1 MNKNEET
8 SKGSYLASTKA
19 DIVKYYK
26 PFHNSLVEE
35 LTRYFTVLLDDNQE
49 FIGCGIFLVYIY
61 DSRCSHFIV
70 SAGHVIS
77 EIVKKE
83 NIKIPI
89 NYEINNNSDDEK
101 QGLVIRY
108 PIKDN
113 YYIDEQYDIGIVHG
127 DFGCEKEGFKY
138 YQLEAKSEFQNKE
151 NQDILIYGIP
161 WNRYRKATKKFY
173 LNQSENCV
181 VNALQLPSKIMKLE
195 TDFFYID
202 YPNQLFYLSSQSGE
216 IKYDIPKEGN
226 APDPHGLS
234 GSTIWD
240 YNSSVPKPIGIII
253 ERCDKTIKCINYQ
266 QVKEVINK
274 YLKNFT
280 NSNT

>member
-19 DIVKYYK
+19 DIVKCYK
-26 PFHNSLVEE
+26 PFHNSLVGE

>member
-1 MNKNEET
+1 M
-8 SKGSYLASTKA
+8 
-19 DIVKYYK
+19 
-26 PFHNSLVEE
+26 
-35 LTRYFTVLLDDNQE
+35 
-49 FIGCGIFLVYIY
+49 
-61 DSRCSHFIV
+61 
-70 SAGHVIS
+70 
-77 EIVKKE
+77 
-83 NIKIPI
+83 
-89 NYEINNNSDDEK
+89 
-101 QGLVIRY
+101 VIRY
-108 PIKDN
+108 PIKNN
-113 YYIDEQYDIGIVHG
+113 YYIDERYDIGIVHG
-127 DFGCEKEGFKY
+127 NFGCEKEGFKY
-138 YQLEAKSEFQNKE
+138 YLLDDKKEFKNRE

-161 WNRYRKATKKFY
+161 GNRYRKATKKFY

-240 YNSSVPKPIGIII
+240 YNSSIPTPIGVII

-266 QVKEVINK
+266 QIKKVINK
-274 YLKNFT
+274 YLKNFINK
-280 NSNT
+280 NS

>member
-1 MNKNEET
+1 MEEIT
-8 SKGSYLASTKA
+8 
-19 DIVKYYK
+19 I
-26 PFHNSLVEE
+26 
-35 LTRYFTVLLDDNQE
+35 YFTVLLDDNQE
-49 FIGCGIFLVYIY
+49 FIGYGIFLVYIY
-61 DSRCSHFIV
+61 DSRYSHFIV

-101 QGLVIRY
+101 QGFVIRY
-108 PIKDN
+108 PIKGN

-127 DFGCEKEGFKY
+127 DFGCEKDKY
-138 YQLEAKSEFQNKE
+138 YQLEAKTGFQNKE

-202 YPNQLFYLSSQSGE
+202 YPNQLFYLSSQSGK
-216 IKYDIPKEGN
+216 IKHDRSKEGN

-234 GSTIWD
+234 GSTI
-240 YNSSVPKPIGIII
+240 
-253 ERCDKTIKCINYQ
+253 
-266 QVKEVINK
+266 
-274 YLKNFT
+274 
-280 NSNT
+280 

>member
-19 DIVKYYK
+19 DIVKCYK

-240 YNSSVPKPIGIII
+240 YNSSVPKPIG
-253 ERCDKTIKCINYQ
+253 NY
-266 QVKEVINK
+266 
-274 YLKNFT
+274 Y
-280 NSNT
+280 